1 MLFSLVLSFHIWSAA
16 FAQIESAYP
25 CNFTPHT
32 DGCGNHGW
40 LWNCSHRSLTKIPQ
54 DIPIKYK
61 DKFLSLDLS
70 WNNFREITTSTFQN
84 IQTNFRSHITGL
96 NLQGNYLTF
105 IGNFSF
111 QSLNHLCELNL
122 SNCSLSKT
130 ELTTQAFVNLPYLRI
145 LRLHYNYFQ
154 AKGYPDVTLSKIFTL
169 ETLTIDV
176 FDGFHFSSLFRN
188 LTRLKNIK
196 FFTGKSRFHLT
207 NFTFSGLFH
216 SPISYLDLHFRYS
229 VYCDVSEDIF
239 CSFPVLKGVD
249 IEFGGLCD
257 LNTVLRSLKCLQNRN
272 MEYITAHRNIP
283 KFVTSAVFLTMK
295 NCKYLNQIC
304 SKKVDISH
312 NRIAR
317 VLYSPLKTVMGQCME
332 YLDISANRIEFID
345 ANYIVDLLTRYPKLQ
360 VLNASLNSVG
370 GNDFMSSV
378 SDTFSYI
385 KELNLFLNHSLS
397 YKTQTKFVYKSSS
410 EKNFKEN
417 PLITIV
423 LSKKLKVFKFSK
435 NYIHRPD
442 PSFPFKVSLFA
453 TNLIELYLVQINLPC
468 QYMASLQLPALE
480 NLDISGNGC
489 NEMNSRLLEFN
500 LNLKRFSASGSEL
513 NFTGSLSDGTIFR
526 GLKKLEKV
534 DLSSNGIYVLPSTT
548 FKDQKYSLKSLNLD
562 SNGLSSVPVLH
573 LKNLSVLYLRYNKIA
588 FFSESGIRNAMSLS
602 KATLFI
608 KGNPFNCECTHIS
621 SLKWLREN
629 QNKFGDLNETYCI
642 DNQAISIANF
652 FQEAS
657 FVQFELKCQTKEWL
671 IASSIML
678 FSVIVVVL
686 VPVVIKRYRVHV
698 DYLILRLRSRWRGV
712 MRTRYSQSFQFDA
725 FVTYAE
731 EDYTLACHTL
741 YQVLSN
747 RGLKISLPDKD
758 FVPGLSTV
766 EQMLQCIDDSRKVV
780 FVVTEKF
787 LENGWSSYTVQM
799 VVTHA
804 FHNKRERS
812 IIVIIKDD
820 IPIERMPRDLKFVWW
835 SIVSIRWPNC
845 EENMGSFWDEITAAL
860 LHVPNT

>member
-1 MLFSLVLSFHIWSAA
+1 MIAKLTISLL
-16 FAQIESAYP
+16 AQIESANP

-70 WNNFREITTSTFQN
+70 WNNFREITSSTFQN

-145 LRLHYNYFQ
+145 LRLHSNYFQ

-207 NFTFSGLFH
+207 NFTFIGLSQ
-216 SPISYLDLHFRYS
+216 SPISYLDLIFRYS

-239 CSFPVLKGVD
+239 CSFPVLKGVNID
-249 IEFGGLCD
+249 FAGLCD
-257 LNTVLRSLKCLQNRN
+257 LNTVLRSLKCLQNRS
-272 MEYITAHRNIP
+272 MEYIGANGNIP
-283 KFVTSAVFLTMK
+283 RFPTSSVYLTRK
-295 NCKYLNQIC
+295 NCKYLNRIC
-304 SKKVDISH
+304 SKKVDIRR
-312 NRIAR
+312 NRITR
-317 VLYSPLKTVMGQCME
+317 VLYNPLETLMGQCME
-332 YLDISANRIEFID
+332 HFDISYNQINSMDTETV
-345 ANYIVDLLTRYPKLQ
+345 VDLLTRYPKLQ
-360 VLNASLNSVG
+360 FLNYSVHSFND
-370 GNDFMSSV
+370 NDFMSDNIS
-378 SDTFSYI
+378 FI
-385 KELNLFLNHSLS
+385 KGFNIFLNHSLS
-397 YKTQTKFVYKSSS
+397 YKTQTKFLYD
-410 EKNFKEN
+410 EKKITENF
-417 PLITIV
+417 LITIV
-423 LSKKLKVFKFSK
+423 LSKTLKVFDFSK
-435 NYIHRPD
+435 NFLHQPK
-442 PSFPFKVSLFA
+442 PSFPLKVSLFA
-453 TNLIELYLVQINLPC
+453 TNLTELYLVKINLPC

-480 NLDISGNGC
+480 ILDISGNRC
-489 NEMNSRLLEFN
+489 NKMNSRLLEFTS
-500 LNLKRFSASGSEL
+500 NLKRFSASGSEL
-513 NFTGSLSDGTIFR
+513 NFTGSLRDGTIFR
-526 GLKKLEKV
+526 GLKKLEEV
-534 DLSSNGIYVLPSTT
+534 DLSLSDIYVLPSTT
-548 FKDQKYSLKSLNLD
+548 FEDQKYSLTSLNLD
-562 SNGLSSVPVLH
+562 SNELSSVPVSH
-573 LKNLSVLYLRYNKIA
+573 LKNLSVLYLRYNKLA

-608 KGNPFNCECTHIS
+608 KGNPINCECTHVS
-621 SLKWLREN
+621 SLKWLRKN

-642 DNQAISIANF
+642 DIKEMSITNF
-652 FQEAS
+652 FQEVS
-657 FVQFELKCQTKEWL
+657 FVQFELRCQTKEWL
-671 IASSIML
+671 IGSSLLL
-678 FSVIVVVL
+678 FLVIVVVL
-686 VPVVIKRYRVHV
+686 VPVVIKRYQVHV
-698 DYLILRLRSRWRGV
+698 DYIILRLRSRWRGV
-712 MRTRYSQSFQFDA
+712 MRTRYSQSFLFDA

-731 EDYTLACHTL
+731 EDYTLACHTF

-758 FVPGLSTV
+758 FVPGLSKV

-780 FVVTEKF
+780 FVVTENF

-845 EENMGSFWDEITAAL
+845 EENMDSFWDEITEAL
-860 LHVPNT
+860 LPNT